1 MFLIIRLE
9 YDLEGSPMKNVLIA
23 GVVLALIGSSVLA
36 QGPGG
41 GRPGFGGSMPG
52 GQGGPGMRGGMGG
65 GMMGGGMGGGQR
77 RNPMARIIE
86 ELGLTPEQK
95 KKADKVLDD
104 STAKRKKLD
113 DETKAAIEKIL
124 TPAQKKKMEDVQKEM
139 RARFQGM
146 MGGGMM
152 GGGMGRSGMGGPGGA
167 PQGGK
172 PGKKP

>member
-1 MFLIIRLE
+1 
-9 YDLEGSPMKNVLIA
+9 MKNVLIA
-23 GVVLALIGSSVLA
+23 GVVLALIGGSVLA

-41 GRPGFGGSMPG
+41 MPS

-65 GMMGGGMGGGQR
+65 GMMGGGGMGGGQR
-77 RNPMARIIE
+77 RNPMARVLE
-86 ELGLTPEQK
+86 ELALTPDQK
-95 KKADKVLDD
+95 KKADKVLET

-124 TPAQKKKMEDVQKEM
+124 TPAQKKKMDDVQKEM
-139 RARFQGM
+139 RSRFQGM
-146 MGGGMM
+146 MGGGGGM
-152 GGGMGRSGMGGPGGA
+152 GGGMGRPGMGGAGGA

>member
-1 MFLIIRLE
+1 
-9 YDLEGSPMKNVLIA
+9 MKNVLLA
-23 GVVLALIGSSVLA
+23 GVVLALIGGSVLA

-41 GRPGFGGSMPG
+41 GRPGFGGGMPG

-65 GMMGGGMGGGQR
+65 GMMGGMGGGQR

-86 ELGLTPEQK
+86 ELGLSADQK
-95 KKADKVLDD
+95 KKADKVLED
-104 STAKRKKLD
+104 SAAKRKKLD

-139 RARFQGM
+139 RSRFQGM
-146 MGGGMM
+146 MGGGP
-152 GGGMGRSGMGGPGGA
+152 GMGRPGMGGPGGPGGA
-167 PQGGK
+167 PQGGR

>member
-1 MFLIIRLE
+1 
-9 YDLEGSPMKNVLIA
+9 MKNVLIA
-23 GVVLALIGSSVLA
+23 GVVLALIGGSVLA

-41 GRPGFGGSMPG
+41 GRPGGMPG

-65 GMMGGGMGGGQR
+65 GMMGGGGMGGGQR
-77 RNPMARIIE
+77 RNPMARMLE
-86 ELGLTPEQK
+86 ELGLTADQK
-95 KKADKVLDD
+95 KKADKVLET

-124 TPAQKKKMEDVQKEM
+124 TPAQKKKMADVQKEM

-146 MGGGMM
+146 MGGGM
-152 GGGMGRSGMGGPGGA
+152 GRPGGA

-172 PGKKP
+172 KP

>member
-1 MFLIIRLE
+1 MFSSIRLNYE
-9 YDLEGSPMKNVLIA
+9 LEGSPMKNVLIA
-23 GVVLALIGSSVLA
+23 GVVLALIGGSVLA

-41 GRPGFGGSMPG
+41 GRPGGMPG

-65 GMMGGGMGGGQR
+65 GMMGGGGMGGGQR
-77 RNPMARIIE
+77 RNPMARVLE
-86 ELGLTPEQK
+86 ELGLTPDQK
-95 KKADKVLDD
+95 KKADKVLET

-124 TPAQKKKMEDVQKEM
+124 TPAQKKKMDDVQKEM
-139 RARFQGM
+139 RSRFQGM
-146 MGGGMM
+146 MGGGGGM
-152 GGGMGRSGMGGPGGA
+152 GGGMGRPGMGGPGGA

>member
-1 MFLIIRLE
+1 
-9 YDLEGSPMKNVLIA
+9 MKNVLIA
-23 GVVLALIGSSVLA
+23 GVVLALIGGSVLA

-41 GRPGFGGSMPG
+41 GRPGGMPG

-65 GMMGGGMGGGQR
+65 GMMGGGGMGGGQR
-77 RNPMARIIE
+77 RNPMARMLE
-86 ELGLTPEQK
+86 ELGLTADQK

-124 TPAQKKKMEDVQKEM
+124 TPAQKKKMADVQQEM

-146 MGGGMM
+146 MGGGGGMM
-152 GGGMGRSGMGGPGGA
+152 GGGMGRPGGA

-172 PGKKP
+172 KP